1 MARSRLA
8 LPALRRQ
15 EVGTGEDL
23 AVLSRLAVLYGIAAA
38 TAWLL
43 FAHPSGTP
51 VALWPAGGVV
61 LGLAW
66 RRRQRIGLLAF
77 GLFAGVDLATS
88 LMFRPW
94 GPELPVLSLLRAA
107 APVMAQH
114 LLGGER
120 PPALSDCVQ
129 HYLAF
134 LLRAVLPQ
142 AVGVGLGTAFLAGS
156 EAGALALG
164 AHLLGMMLFAP
175 LLAVED
181 DRLSALMRSPM
192 GITEGVLLILG
203 IAGGTVTLFVQSALA
218 SLALVAPLLLWAA
231 LRHGFWVTGLLAVLA
246 TTSAVPATLEG
257 YAPGAFPEELASGSL
272 LPALQ
277 GYLALISA
285 MAAVVAVAV
294 SRERKMAAAALA
306 RSQELEALLRALP
319 DPVFRLDP
327 EGRILDFR
335 AAVPATMPFPPE
347 RFLGQRLDDLLPAE
361 VAARLRRAMREGEGS
376 PEVVQLECELGE
388 GRESRVFEI
397 RIAGLP
403 ERRFVV
409 VLRDITER
417 KQAERAL
424 AARAEALAR
433 SNEEL
438 QQFAYVA
445 SHDLQ
450 EPLRTVASF
459 CELLRR
465 RYHGKLGP
473 EADEFIDFAVDGAR
487 RMQSLIRDLL
497 DLSRITTRG
506 RPFVAVDAAALLR
519 ETVRGLRTA
528 IAEAGAVVELGELP
542 TVQGDPVQLEQ
553 LFANLLG
560 NAIKYRSERPP
571 RITVSAE
578 RDGAGWRFCVAD
590 NGIGIE
596 EEFRDRI
603 FQIFQRLHTREEY
616 GGNGIG
622 LALCRKIVGRHG
634 GRIWV
639 ESRKGEGSRFHVWL
653 PDRPM
658 TEEVFA
664 VAPATAEPG
673 GPEGADGATRPAA
686 ATAAATGRPAGSAT
700 DRREREPAAGTGD
713 GRRAVDAGPETVPG
727 R

>member
-8 LPALRRQ
+8 LPFPRRP
-15 EVGTGEDL
+15 
-23 AVLSRLAVLYGIAAA
+23 AVAPAGAAAVPPRLAAAYA
-38 TAWLL
+38 VAALAGWLL
-43 FAHPSGTP
+43 FSHPSGS
-51 VALWPAGGVV
+51 VAALWPAGGVV

-66 RRRQRIGLLAF
+66 RWKRTLDPPTVLLLA
-77 GLFAGVDLATS
+77 AVDLAVS
-88 LMFRPW
+88 LIFLPW
-94 GPELPVLSLLRAA
+94 SPDLPAMSLLRAA
-107 APVMAQH
+107 APWLAQRT
-114 LLGGER
+114 LGGGWPITAPWER
-120 PPALSDCVQ
+120 IQ

-134 LLRAVLPQ
+134 LLRAALPQ
-142 AVGVGLGTAFLAGS
+142 AVPLALATLPLAGG
-156 EAGALALG
+156 EAAVVAFG
-164 AHLLGMMLFAP
+164 AHLLGIMLFAP
-175 LLAVED
+175 LFAAED
-181 DRLSALMRSPM
+181 DRLAALLRSPM
-192 GITEGVLLILG
+192 GITEGIALILG
-203 IAGGTVTLFVQSALA
+203 IAGGTMLLFAQSILA

-231 LRHGFWVTGLLAVLA
+231 LRHGFWVTGLLGALVAAIASPAVLEGH
-246 TTSAVPATLEG
+246 VPG
-257 YAPGAFPEELASGSL
+257 VSPGELPPDRL
-272 LPALQ
+272 LPAFQ
-277 GYLALISA
+277 GYLALVTG
-285 MAAVVAVAV
+285 MAAVIAVAV

-306 RSQELEALLRALP
+306 RSQELEGLLRALP
-319 DPVFRLDP
+319 DPVFRLDR

-335 AAVPATMPFPPE
+335 AAVPAAMPFPPE

-361 VAARLRRAMREGEGS
+361 VAARLRRAMREAEGS
-376 PEVVQLECELGE
+376 PGAVQLEGEFGE
-388 GRESRVFEI
+388 GAAARVFEI

-403 ERRFVV
+403 ERRFVA

-417 KQAERAL
+417 KRAEQAL

-465 RYHGKLGP
+465 RYRGKLGP

-506 RPFVAVDAAALLR
+506 RPFVAVDAGALLR

-528 IAEAGAVVELGELP
+528 VAEAGAEIEIGELP
-542 TVQGDPVQLEQ
+542 TVTGDPAQLEQ

-560 NAIKYRSERPP
+560 NALKYRSERAP
-571 RITVSAE
+571 RITVTAE
-578 RDGAGWRFCVAD
+578 REGEGWRFCVGD

-596 EEFRDRI
+596 EEFRERI

-622 LALCRKIVGRHG
+622 LALCRKIANRHG

-639 ESRKGEGSRFHVWL
+639 ESRKGESSRFYVWL
-653 PDRPM
+653 PDRPPV
-658 TEEVFA
+658 EETLPFPGPPAGREHGDVPDA
-664 VAPATAEPG
+664 PPSPAGHETGPAPPATAG
-673 GPEGADGATRPAA
+673 
-686 ATAAATGRPAGSAT
+686 
-700 DRREREPAAGTGD
+700 
-713 GRRAVDAGPETVPG
+713 
-727 R
+727 

>member
-1 MARSRLA
+1 MARARPA
-8 LPALRRQ
+8 LPVLRRQ
-15 EVGTGEDL
+15 TVGVGEDL
-23 AVLSRLAVLYGIAAA
+23 AVALRLAALYGAAA
-38 TAWLL
+38 LVAWLL
-43 FAHPSGTP
+43 FSHPPGTP

-66 RRRQRIGLLAF
+66 RRQQRLGLLAF
-77 GLFAGVDLATS
+77 ALFALVDLATS
-88 LMFRPW
+88 LIFRPW
-94 GPELPVLSLLRAA
+94 GPDLPALSLLRAA
-107 APVMAQH
+107 APVVARH
-114 LLGGER
+114 LLGAAR
-120 PPALSDCVQ
+120 PPAPSDCVQ
-129 HYLAF
+129 YYLAF
-134 LLRAVLPQ
+134 LLRAALPQ
-142 AVGVGLGTAFLAGS
+142 AALVGLGTALLAGS
-156 EAGALALG
+156 EAGGLALG
-164 AHLLGMMLFAP
+164 AHFLGMMLFAP
-175 LLAVED
+175 LLAAED
-181 DRLSALMRSPM
+181 GRLAALLRSPM
-192 GITEGVLLILG
+192 GITEGAVLILG
-203 IAGGTVTLFVQSALA
+203 IAGGTVLLFVQSALG

-231 LRHGFWVTGLLAVLA
+231 LRHGFWVTGLLAALATAVAVLA
-246 TTSAVPATLEG
+246 ALEG
-257 YAPGAFPEELASGSL
+257 YVPGAFPKDPAGGAM

-285 MAAVVAVAV
+285 MSAVVAVAV

-319 DPVFRLDP
+319 DPVFRLDR

-361 VAARLRRAMREGEGS
+361 AAARLRRAMREGEGA
-376 PEVVQLECELGE
+376 PGVTQLECELGE

-403 ERRFVV
+403 EGRFVV

-417 KQAERAL
+417 KRAERAL

-465 RYHGKLGP
+465 RYHGELGP

-506 RPFVAVDAAALLR
+506 RPFVPVDAAALLR

-542 TVQGDPVQLEQ
+542 TVRGDPVQLEQ

-571 RITVSAE
+571 RIAVSAE

-622 LALCRKIVGRHG
+622 LALCRKIANRHG

-639 ESRKGEGSRFHVWL
+639 ESRKGEGSRFYVWL
-653 PDRPM
+653 PDRPV
-658 TEEVFA
+658 TEEEFA
-664 VAPATAEPG
+664 LEPATTERAGPG
-673 GPEGADGATRPAA
+673 DAGGAPRPAA
-686 ATAAATGRPAGSAT
+686 VAEATTGRPPGSGV
-700 DRREREPAAGTGD
+700 DRREREA
-713 GRRAVDAGPETVPG
+713 DAGPETAPG